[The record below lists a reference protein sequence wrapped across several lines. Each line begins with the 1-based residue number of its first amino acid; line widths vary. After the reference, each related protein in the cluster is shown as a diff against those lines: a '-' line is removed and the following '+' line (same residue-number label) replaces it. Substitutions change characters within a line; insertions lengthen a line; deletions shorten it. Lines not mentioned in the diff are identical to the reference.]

1 MYTEEGRQLLRKLR
15 KELLPSK
22 NSLEFY
28 FQGIYDGIV
37 KRNPDGSIKPSEE
50 TLQESDKWILESL
63 PTMIYWAFGPW
74 DGTINFDFYND
85 YIDKLK
91 DHNVFRLHVL
101 GMFLRKLNEYT
112 DKVEEK
118 TEKFRKS
125 VSQIQVLFRK
135 KRDAVKP

>member
-1 MYTEEGRQLLRKLR
+1 MYTEEGRRFL
-15 KELLPSK
+15 KELRLKELPSK

-28 FQGIYDGIV
+28 FKGIFDGVV
-37 KRNPDGSIKPSEE
+37 KKNSDGSIKPSEE
-50 TLQESDKWILESL
+50 TLQESDKWILDSL

-74 DGTINFDFYND
+74 GGTINYDFYNN

-91 DHNVFRLHVL
+91 DHNFYRLHVL
-101 GMFLRKLNEYT
+101 STFLKKLNEYI
-112 DKVEEK
+112 KKSEEK

-135 KRDAVKP
+135 KRDAVKI